1 MILLKTILLTLFFGL
16 STIFVNGQNN
26 QTVKSARVTYLAN
39 SGFIVQV
46 GYEKVLFDG
55 IFQNGMNRY
64 IEPAE
69 NTVELMKNGLHPF
82 DDIDVFFVSNFHADH
97 FDPYVATRFML
108 NNEEV
113 KMVCP
118 QQVIN
123 KMKIFTSDFPKIAD
137 RIIEA
142 TPMANQYDRL
152 LVEGFEIL
160 AMHVKHEKIENDHVE
175 NMSYLVSVN
184 GVKLFHS
191 GDTDPE
197 TLDDLKGI
205 NISDLGVDIAF
216 LNDKYGVGR
225 AAKKTNKLVD
235 ARYNVLMHFEKY
247 ITPKTLENFVER
259 SKLKPRPHVFQIRNA
274 YQDFYINDF
283 YPEKNDEHLSLTLIG
298 N

>member
-1 MILLKTILLTLFFGL
+1 MIFLKTILLTLFFGL

-64 IEPAE
+64 IEPDE

-142 TPMANQYDRL
+142 TPMANQYDRVL
-152 LVEGFEIL
+152 IEGFEIL

-175 NMSYLVSVN
+175 NMSYLVSIN

-247 ITPKTLENFVER
+247 IAPKTLENFVER